1 MNKYWST
8 YVQTSEEL
16 YRSRALRFREDN
28 QSIWLNLMGVTDGLN
43 VLEVGCGGGL
53 FCHRIKSAL
62 PNTNVTGL
70 DFDDAHILFA
80 INKASELNLDCMF
93 ISGDACKLPFE
104 ANTFDLCFSHTVMNF
119 CSLDTFAAEQYRVL
133 KAYGRMVAMDVINF
147 GNTAERWAPTEESE
161 EKRLY
166 DHLWTAA
173 SQNELSQIRRHSDSK
188 QQWAKSMC
196 VAGFTNISFRTLAA
210 ITYCPDSFEVSS
222 ELAYEQINVDRLSEL
237 CSIEKA
243 RRMAPNALTSEEFVR
258 LTDLINIRYD
268 TRIEQYK
275 RGERI
280 WDFGTTTVIAVIGTK
295 QE

>member
-28 QSIWLNLMGVTDGLN
+28 QSAWLNLMSVTDGLN

-53 FCHRIKSAL
+53 FCHRIKAAL
-62 PNTNVTGL
+62 PNTKVTGL
-70 DFDDAHILFA
+70 DLDEAHISFA
-80 INKASELNLDCMF
+80 ISKASELNLDCTF
-93 ISGDACKLPFE
+93 VPGDACKLPFG
-104 ANTFDLCFSHTVMNF
+104 ADTFDLCFSHTVMNF
-119 CSLDTFAAEQYRVL
+119 CAPDTFAAEQYRVL
-133 KAYGRMVAMDVINF
+133 KAAGRMVAMDVINF
-147 GNTAERWAPTEESE
+147 GNTAERWVPTEESE
-161 EKRLY
+161 ENRLF
-166 DHLWTAA
+166 DRLWAA
-173 SQNELSQIRRHSDSK
+173 ARQNELSRIRRHSDSK

-196 VAGFTNISFRTLAA
+196 MAGFTNITFRTLAA
-210 ITYCPDSFEVSS
+210 ITYCPDSFEVSDK
-222 ELAYEQINVDRLSEL
+222 LAHEQIDEDRLSEL

-243 RRMAPNALTSEEFVR
+243 RRMAPNALTSEAFVR

-280 WDFGTTTVIAVIGTK
+280 WDFGTTTVLAVIGTK
-295 QE
+295 